1 MEKCFKKGTTLGLVA
16 RIVNVS
22 MPIISDTRG
31 LFMKVRISII
41 ILNWNSKRWLKNC
54 LTSVLN
60 QDLGEP
66 FEVLLVDNGSTDD
79 SVKYVKEDFPE
90 VKVVGLDRNYGFAE
104 GNNRAL
110 KYATGNYLIFVNTDT
125 RAEAGWLK
133 NLVNAADEHP
143 EYQIL
148 CSIQIPSEER
158 NRIRTLNAFGDATL
172 SPYES
177 DSAVTDSVFAS
188 GACFL
193 IKRSWLQRLGYLFDP
208 YYVFYAEDI
217 ELSLRTVLLGG
228 QIGYVRDSR
237 IAHYIGGAGLLPA
250 KTSFYAT
257 RNLLLTYYKLF
268 RLKNFF
274 RVFLVRIAYLAP
286 RFLARRQQLA
296 NNIGMVRG
304 TLSFLATFP
313 YYNRYRRVFAKRK
326 KRDDRF
332 IFERFLYRRRMER
345 LFLKRGIYG
354 CP

>member
-1 MEKCFKKGTTLGLVA
+1 MGA
-16 RIVNVS
+16 RISVV
-22 MPIISDTRG
+22 
-31 LFMKVRISII
+31 V
-41 ILNWNSKRWLKNC
+41 LNWNGMKWLRNC
-54 LTSVLN
+54 LSSILG
-60 QDLGEP
+60 QDAGED
-66 FEVLLVDNGSTDD
+66 FEVLLVDNGSTDG
-79 SVKYVKEDFPE
+79 SVQYVEKNFPSA
-90 VKVVGLDRNYGFAE
+90 KVVELGKNYGFAE
-104 GNNRAL
+104 GNNKAL
-110 KYATGNYLIFVNTDT
+110 NYAQGEYLVFVNTDT

-133 NLVNAADEHP
+133 SLVRVADEHP

-148 CSIQIPSEER
+148 CSIQIPSQER

-177 DSAVTDSVFAS
+177 DSTVTDSVFAS

-193 IKRSWLQRLGYLFDP
+193 IRRSWIEKLGYLFDP
-208 YYVFYAEDI
+208 YYFFYAEDI

-268 RLKNFF
+268 RLRNFF

-332 IFERFLYRRRMER
+332 IFERFLYRRRTER

-354 CP
+354 YS

>member
-1 MEKCFKKGTTLGLVA
+1 MGA
-16 RIVNVS
+16 RISVIV
-22 MPIISDTRG
+22 
-31 LFMKVRISII
+31 
-41 ILNWNSKRWLKNC
+41 LNWNGMKWLQIC
-54 LTSVLN
+54 LSSILG
-60 QDLGEP
+60 QDAGED
-66 FEVLLVDNGSTDD
+66 FEVLLVDNGSTDG
-79 SVKYVKEDFPE
+79 SVRYVEKNFPSA
-90 VKVVGLDRNYGFAE
+90 KVVELRKNYGFAE
-104 GNNRAL
+104 GNNKAL
-110 KYATGNYLIFVNTDT
+110 NYAQGEYLVFVNTDT
-125 RAEAGWLK
+125 KAEAGWLK
-133 NLVNAADEHP
+133 SLVRAADEHP

-148 CSIQIPSEER
+148 CSIQIPSQER

-193 IKRSWLQRLGYLFDP
+193 IRRSWLQRLGYLFDP

-313 YYNRYRRVFAKRK
+313 HYNRYRRVFAKRK

-332 IFERFLYRRRMER
+332 IFERFLYRRRTER

-354 CP
+354 YS

>member
-1 MEKCFKKGTTLGLVA
+1 MWMGA
-16 RIVNVS
+16 RISVIV
-22 MPIISDTRG
+22 
-31 LFMKVRISII
+31 
-41 ILNWNSKRWLKNC
+41 LNWNGMKWLQIC
-54 LTSVLN
+54 LSSILG
-60 QDLGEP
+60 QDAGED
-66 FEVLLVDNGSTDD
+66 FEVLLVDNSSTDG
-79 SVKYVKEDFPE
+79 SVRYAEKNFPSA
-90 VKVVGLDRNYGFAE
+90 KVVELGRNYGFAE
-104 GNNRAL
+104 GNNKAL
-110 KYATGNYLIFVNTDT
+110 NYAQGKYLVFVNTDT

-148 CSIQIPSEER
+148 CSIQIPSQER

-177 DSAVTDSVFAS
+177 DSTVTDSVFAS

-193 IKRSWLQRLGYLFDP
+193 IRRSWIEKLGYLFDP
-208 YYVFYAEDI
+208 YYFFYAEDI

-268 RLKNFF
+268 RLRNFF

-332 IFERFLYRRRMER
+332 IFERFLYRRRTER

-354 CP
+354 YS

>member
-1 MEKCFKKGTTLGLVA
+1 MGA
-16 RIVNVS
+16 RISVIV
-22 MPIISDTRG
+22 
-31 LFMKVRISII
+31 
-41 ILNWNSKRWLKNC
+41 LNWNGMKWLQIC
-54 LTSVLN
+54 LSSI
-60 QDLGEP
+60 LGHDAGED
-66 FEVLLVDNGSTDD
+66 FEVLLVDNGSTDG
-79 SVKYVKEDFPE
+79 SVRYAEKNFPSA
-90 VKVVGLDRNYGFAE
+90 KVVELGRNYGFAE
-104 GNNRAL
+104 GNNKAL
-110 KYATGNYLIFVNTDT
+110 NYAQGEYLVFVNTDT

-148 CSIQIPSEER
+148 CSIQIPSQER

-177 DSAVTDSVFAS
+177 DSTVTDSVFAS

-193 IKRSWLQRLGYLFDP
+193 IRRSWIEKLGYLFDP
-208 YYVFYAEDI
+208 YYFFYAEDI

-268 RLKNFF
+268 RLRNFF

-332 IFERFLYRRRMER
+332 IFERFLYRRRTER
-345 LFLKRGIYG
+345 LFLKRGIYVYS
-354 CP
+354 

>member
-1 MEKCFKKGTTLGLVA
+1 MWMGA
-16 RIVNVS
+16 RISVIV
-22 MPIISDTRG
+22 
-31 LFMKVRISII
+31 
-41 ILNWNSKRWLKNC
+41 LNWNGMKWLQIC
-54 LTSVLN
+54 LSSILG
-60 QDLGEP
+60 QDAGED
-66 FEVLLVDNGSTDD
+66 FEVLLVDNGSTDG
-79 SVKYVKEDFPE
+79 SVRYAEKNFPSAKIVE
-90 VKVVGLDRNYGFAE
+90 LGRNYGFAE
-104 GNNRAL
+104 GNNKAL
-110 KYATGNYLIFVNTDT
+110 NYAQGAYLVLVNTDT

-148 CSIQIPSEER
+148 CSIQIPSQER

-177 DSAVTDSVFAS
+177 DSPVTDSVFAS

-193 IKRSWLQRLGYLFDP
+193 IRRSWLQRVGYLFDP
-208 YYVFYAEDI
+208 YYFFYAEDI

-237 IAHYIGGAGLLPA
+237 IAHYIGGAGLFPA
-250 KTSFYAT
+250 KTAFYAT

-268 RLKNFF
+268 RLRNFF
-274 RVFLVRIAYLAP
+274 RVFLVRISYLAP

-304 TLSFLATFP
+304 TLSFLATFQ
-313 YYNRYRRVFAKRK
+313 YYNRYRRVFVKRK

-332 IFERFLYRRRMER
+332 IFERFLYRRRTER
-345 LFLKRGIYG
+345 LFLKQGIYG
-354 CP
+354 